1 MDDELAALAVELAG
15 RLKQAGCSL
24 VTAESCTGG
33 GLAQILTTIP
43 GSSAWFERGFVS
55 YSNLSKHE
63 MLGVPSETLAHHGAV
78 SEATVQAMAEGALS
92 HSHAEIAVAITGI
105 AGPGGGSADK
115 PVGTVFI
122 AWAGRQRQTRVR
134 CYAFPGNRERIRRQS
149 VAAAL
154 EGLLRYLA
162 NTLC

>member
-1 MDDELAALAVELAG
+1 MDNELSALAAELAG
-15 RLKQAGCSL
+15 RLKQAGCAL

-33 GLAQILTTIP
+33 GLAQTLTTIP
-43 GSSAWFERGFVS
+43 GSSVWFERGFVT

-63 MLGVPSETLAHHGAV
+63 LLGVPSEMLTRHGAV
-78 SEATVQAMAEGALS
+78 SAATAQAMAAGALA
-92 HSHAEIAVAITGI
+92 HSHADLAVAITGI

-122 AWAGRQRQTRVR
+122 VWAGLRRDARIQR
-134 CYAFPGNRERIRRQS
+134 YAFQGDREQIRRQA

-154 EGLLRYLA
+154 EGLLGYLA
-162 NTLC
+162 ATL

>member
-1 MDDELAALAVELAG
+1 MDDELTALAAELAG

-33 GLAQILTTIP
+33 GLAHILTTIP

-63 MLGVPSETLAHHGAV
+63 MLGVSSDTLAQHGAV
-78 SEATVQAMAEGALS
+78 SEATAQAMVEGALS
-92 HSHAEIAVAITGI
+92 HSHAEVAVAITGI
-105 AGPGGGSADK
+105 AGPAGGSADK

-122 AWAGRQRQTRVR
+122 AWTGRKRQARVR
-134 CYAFPGNRERIRRQS
+134 RYAFPGDRERIRRQS
-149 VAAAL
+149 MAAAL

-162 NTLC
+162 NTPG

>member
-1 MDDELAALAVELAG
+1 MDDELTALAAELAG
-15 RLKQAGCSL
+15 RLKQSGWSL

-43 GSSAWFERGFVS
+43 GSSTWFERGFVS

-63 MLGVPSETLAHHGAV
+63 MLGVPSEALAHHGAV
-78 SEATVQAMAEGALS
+78 SEATAQAMAEGALR

-105 AGPGGGSADK
+105 AGPGGGSVDK

-122 AWAGRQRQTRVR
+122 AWAGRQRAARVQR
-134 CYAFPGNRERIRRQS
+134 YAFPGEREQIRRKS
-149 VAAAL
+149 MAAAL
-154 EGLLRYLA
+154 EGLLGYLA
-162 NTLC
+162 KTLS

>member
-1 MDDELAALAVELAG
+1 MDDELTALAAELAG
-15 RLKQAGCSL
+15 RLKQAGGSL
-24 VTAESCTGG
+24 ATAESCTGG

-43 GSSAWFERGFVS
+43 GSSTWFERGFVS

-63 MLGVPSETLAHHGAV
+63 MLGVPADTLARHGAV
-78 SEATVQAMAEGALS
+78 SAAVAQAMAEGALDR
-92 HSHAEIAVAITGI
+92 SHAEIAVAITGI

-122 AWAGRQRQTRVR
+122 AWAGRQRRSEVR
-134 CYAFPGNRERIRRQS
+134 RQAFTGDRERIRRQS

-162 NTLC
+162 NTLA